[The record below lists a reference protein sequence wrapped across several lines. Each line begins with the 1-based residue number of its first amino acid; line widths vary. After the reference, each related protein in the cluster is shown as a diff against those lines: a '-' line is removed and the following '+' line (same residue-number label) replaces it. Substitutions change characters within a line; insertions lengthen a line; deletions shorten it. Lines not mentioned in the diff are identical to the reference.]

1 MATTRERLDW
11 IEHVDALLMRAEMLT
26 GSARAADAPLGQ
38 RVGLWVEISAVR
50 RQLAHERALLLAA
63 AAD

>member
-1 MATTRERLDW
+1 MATISERLDW
-11 IEHVDALLMRAEMLT
+11 IERVDALLERAELLT

-50 RQLAHERALLLAA
+50 RQLDRERTSLLAA
-63 AAD
+63 ID